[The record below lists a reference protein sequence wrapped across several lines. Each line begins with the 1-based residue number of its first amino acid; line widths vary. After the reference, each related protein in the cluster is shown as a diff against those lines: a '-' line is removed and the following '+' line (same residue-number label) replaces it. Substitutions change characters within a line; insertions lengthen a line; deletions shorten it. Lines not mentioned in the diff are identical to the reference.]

1 MTKPI
6 LIIQHEETE
15 GPGYIY
21 DWATEKRI
29 PLSIINPQ
37 KSPLPQSDF
46 SGVIILGGMMNVCE
60 RERLPWLANEIA
72 WVKNCIELP
81 IPILG
86 ICLGAQILAYALEA
100 EVRQLPQEEMG
111 WLPIRSTTAL
121 NFNLENVFQAHSY
134 FFEIPEGAICLA
146 ESDLCP
152 HQAFIFGKNVLGLQF
167 HLEWSQTDV
176 AKLFP
181 EHFKIH
187 GSPEALHRKGRNL
200 LFQLLDAHF
209 TQLNVSF

>member
-37 KSPLPQSDF
+37 KSPLPQSGF
-46 SGVIILGGMMNVCE
+46 RGVIILGGMMNVCE

-134 FFEIPEGAICLA
+134 FFEIPEGATCLA

-152 HQAFIFGKNVLGLQF
+152 HQAFLFSERIMGLQF
-167 HLEWSQTDV
+167 HLEWSSEDIAQ
-176 AKLFP
+176 LFP
-181 EHFKIH
+181 EYFKTYGSSEKLHQQGRDFLYKILDTHFYKL
-187 GSPEALHRKGRNL
+187 GNL
-200 LFQLLDAHF
+200 R
-209 TQLNVSF
+209 

>member
-1 MTKPI
+1 M
-6 LIIQHEETE
+6 
-15 GPGYIY
+15 
-21 DWATEKRI
+21 
-29 PLSIINPQ
+29 PLSVINPQ
-37 KSPLPQSDF
+37 KSPFPQSGF

-121 NFNLENVFQAHSY
+121 NFNLESVFQAHSY
-134 FFEIPEGAICLA
+134 FFEIPEGASCLA

-187 GSPEALHRKGRNL
+187 GSPEALHRKGRDL